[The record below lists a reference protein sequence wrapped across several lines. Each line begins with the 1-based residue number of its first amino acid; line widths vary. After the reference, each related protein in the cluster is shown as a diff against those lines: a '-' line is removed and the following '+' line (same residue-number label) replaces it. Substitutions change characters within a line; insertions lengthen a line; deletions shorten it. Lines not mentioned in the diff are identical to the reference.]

1 MREEVAIKINLPE
14 SRVQVTIF
22 LRFIFRKNLCT
33 IINGPNVD
41 IFFFQC
47 WFKNRRAKYLQQAKQ
62 QTRPSDTKEYDPAN
76 PPTTSFSGLEAS
88 STPYTEDAIPK
99 KDQQEV
105 EQKEPL
111 DNVDTEDDEQG
122 QQRQEGQSGNSV
134 PSRQSLQQ
142 LITALRSPNPQQQK
156 SQVKSVLMSNPS
168 LMAAFIKQ
176 RQLDQGQ
183 VMSEDKIEK
192 VKEYCAWLSEKPSS
206 ASLSGLEASNTS
218 FTIDAI
224 LKKDQQEVVQKESL
238 ANVDT
243 IDNEQDSESRIKQ
256 KLELLFSKTRHPD
269 IFMREEMALK
279 IDWPESKVQVT
290 IFQRFNYR
298 ISNKK
303 SKQSYCELLDLPIL
317 SVFFS
322 GLVLQPPRQRS

>member
-1 MREEVAIKINLPE
+1 M
-14 SRVQVTIF
+14 QV
-22 LRFIFRKNLCT
+22 
-33 IINGPNVD
+33 
-41 IFFFQC
+41 
-47 WFKNRRAKYLQQAKQ
+47 WFKNRRAKCLQQAKL
-62 QTRPSDTKEYDPAN
+62 QTPLSDTKEDDPAN
-76 PPTTSFSGLEAS
+76 PQTTSFSGLEAS
-88 STPYTEDAIPK
+88 SPPYTEEPIPK

-122 QQRQEGQSGNSV
+122 QQGQGGQSGNSV

-156 SQVKSVLMSNPS
+156 SQVKSVLMSNPG

-176 RQLDQGQ
+176 RQLDQAMQNKQGQPGMQQQPGQPGQSDQGQ
-183 VMSEDKIEK
+183 VMTKDKVEK
-192 VKEYCAWLSEKPSS
+192 VMEYCARSFSEKPSS
-206 ASLSGLEASNTS
+206 ASLSGLEASSTS

-317 SVFFS
+317 SVFFLRIGS
-322 GLVLQPPRQRS
+322 TTAAPKKLKKSWSF